1 MKTAIILVSEAGYA
15 TAEHIRK
22 EFDFPIFSLHEE
34 EGTSRIRTIDEFL
47 RKDFHTFDAFIF
59 VGALG
64 ICVRSIAPY
73 IENKHIDPAVLC
85 TDCTGQMVVSVLS
98 GHLGRANE
106 LTEKIAHALGAS
118 PVITTQSDR
127 LGLWVLDTLAQ
138 RFDWHVNKVNMN
150 AEIALFASGKPTAL
164 LLTVRDKGTEWLV
177 SNRPDNVT
185 LFYHA
190 EDIRQ
195 EDFALLLIVSPVRPA
210 RIRIPYLWFIPPCL
224 HVGIGLAREARPTD
238 GLIREI
244 EDSLSDKGIPLQA
257 IVDFSTIVEK
267 QCEPVVQEL
276 QKTYAFR
283 FFPAED
289 LEKMK
294 VPHPSETVRKYMRTS
309 SVSEASAML
318 AAQNESLVLPKIK
331 GEKWTLAA
339 AIDRRFRRK
348 GHIEIVGAGPGDP
361 DLISVR
367 GRKILQQ
374 ADLIL
379 YAGSLVPIELTAC
392 AKPQATVRNSA
403 SLNLT
408 EQIALMKEAYDR
420 GELIVRLHTGDPC
433 LYGAIQE
440 QMNLFDKYDMD
451 YHITPGI
458 SAFQAAAA
466 ELRSQFTIPRKTQT
480 VILTRGEGRTPMP
493 EKEQLHLLARS
504 QSTMCI
510 YLSADLVE
518 KVQAELLQ
526 AYPPTTPVAACYRLT
541 WKEQRIYHGQLKDL
555 IDLLRGNGLTSDTLI
570 VVGEAIGHR
579 EGLSE
584 LYAPHFTHRYR
595 KGNA

>member
-1 MKTAIILVSEAGYA
+1 MRIASLHMKDRYLKQLNRTFEEKTRLMEQSDGDKIHRPSDDAVGYSKFLRYSGSLTENTQYQTNVKTAVSWM
-15 TAEHIRK
+15 K
-22 EFDFPIFSLHEE
+22 KS
-34 EGTSRIRTIDEFL
+34 
-47 RKDFHTFDAFIF
+47 DA
-59 VGALG
+59 ALADMTK
-64 ICVRSIAPY
+64 C
-73 IENKHIDPAVLC
+73 
-85 TDCTGQMVVSVLS
+85 
-98 GHLGRANE
+98 
-106 LTEKIAHALGAS
+106 
-118 PVITTQSDR
+118 
-127 LGLWVLDTLAQ
+127 
-138 RFDWHVNKVNMN
+138 
-150 AEIALFASGKPTAL
+150 
-164 LLTVRDKGTEWLV
+164 
-177 SNRPDNVT
+177 
-185 LFYHA
+185 
-190 EDIRQ
+190 
-195 EDFALLLIVSPVRPA
+195 
-210 RIRIPYLWFIPPCL
+210 
-224 HVGIGLAREARPTD
+224 
-238 GLIREI
+238 
-244 EDSLSDKGIPLQA
+244 
-257 IVDFSTIVEK
+257 FSTIVEK

-440 QMNLFDKYDMD
+440 QMNLFDKYDME

-555 IDLLRGNGLTSDTLI
+555 TDLLRGNGLTSDTLI